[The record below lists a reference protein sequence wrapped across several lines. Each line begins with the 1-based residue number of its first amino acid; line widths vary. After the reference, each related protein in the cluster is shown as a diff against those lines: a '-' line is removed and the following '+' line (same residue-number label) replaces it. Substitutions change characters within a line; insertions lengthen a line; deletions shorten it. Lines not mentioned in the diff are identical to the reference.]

1 MINQKIRD
9 LFKNF
14 YFLFFLSF
22 ILWMTIIDS
31 NGFINRYRL
40 SKKLSEL
47 NTQKEFYVKEINK
60 VTSKISSKE
69 LEQMMD
75 NEGISAS
82 ICNELNEVYLDPQVI
97 DQNSIVEIEH
107 PDLGIM
113 RMSKPPANL
122 KGQEIFPRSL
132 APILGFDNREVLSAI
147 EIDNDT
153 IDRMEARE
161 KQNREMLASLMQ
173 AAEE

>member
-60 VTSKISSKE
+60 VTLDKE
-69 LEQMMD
+69 KFESNEELLEK
-75 NEGISAS
+75 
-82 ICNELNEVYLDPQVI
+82 Y
-97 DQNSIVEIEH
+97 
-107 PDLGIM
+107 
-113 RMSKPPANL
+113 
-122 KGQEIFPRSL
+122 
-132 APILGFDNREVLSAI
+132 
-147 EIDNDT
+147 
-153 IDRMEARE
+153 ARE
-161 KQNREMLASLMQ
+161 EYLMKK
-173 AAEE
+173 ESEDIFYVIKE

>member
-1 MINQKIRD
+1 MINEKIRD

-60 VTSKISSKE
+60 VTLDKE
-69 LEQMMD
+69 KFESDEELLEK
-75 NEGISAS
+75 
-82 ICNELNEVYLDPQVI
+82 Y
-97 DQNSIVEIEH
+97 
-107 PDLGIM
+107 
-113 RMSKPPANL
+113 
-122 KGQEIFPRSL
+122 
-132 APILGFDNREVLSAI
+132 
-147 EIDNDT
+147 
-153 IDRMEARE
+153 ARE
-161 KQNREMLASLMQ
+161 EYLMKK
-173 AAEE
+173 ESEDIFYVIKE

>member
-1 MINQKIRD
+1 MINQNIRD

-60 VTSKISSKE
+60 VTLDKE
-69 LEQMMD
+69 KFESDEELLEK
-75 NEGISAS
+75 
-82 ICNELNEVYLDPQVI
+82 Y
-97 DQNSIVEIEH
+97 
-107 PDLGIM
+107 
-113 RMSKPPANL
+113 
-122 KGQEIFPRSL
+122 
-132 APILGFDNREVLSAI
+132 
-147 EIDNDT
+147 
-153 IDRMEARE
+153 ARE
-161 KQNREMLASLMQ
+161 EYLMKK
-173 AAEE
+173 ESEDIFYVIKE

>member
-22 ILWMTIIDS
+22 ILWMIIIDS

-60 VTSKISSKE
+60 VTLDKE
-69 LEQMMD
+69 KFESDEELLEK
-75 NEGISAS
+75 
-82 ICNELNEVYLDPQVI
+82 Y
-97 DQNSIVEIEH
+97 
-107 PDLGIM
+107 
-113 RMSKPPANL
+113 
-122 KGQEIFPRSL
+122 
-132 APILGFDNREVLSAI
+132 
-147 EIDNDT
+147 
-153 IDRMEARE
+153 ARE
-161 KQNREMLASLMQ
+161 EYLMKK
-173 AAEE
+173 ESEDIFYVIKE